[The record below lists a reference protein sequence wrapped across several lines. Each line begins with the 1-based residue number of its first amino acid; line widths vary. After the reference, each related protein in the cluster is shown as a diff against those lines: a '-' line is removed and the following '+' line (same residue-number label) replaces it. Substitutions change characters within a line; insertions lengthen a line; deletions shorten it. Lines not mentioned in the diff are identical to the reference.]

1 MLKLSRMY
9 KWRVA
14 LCIAGLVL
22 AGCAP
27 SSAPAATREDKWRQD
42 LKTLATELPRRHKNL
57 FFQMSKD
64 EFEHAVAQLDQQIPS
79 LTDDAIM
86 VNMARIVAMAGD
98 VPVELS
104 SADYFAGQDPVLE
117 AALTYQEK

>member
-9 KWRVA
+9 KWWVA

-27 SSAPAATREDKWRQD
+27 SSSPAATREDKWRQD
-42 LKTLATELPRRHKNL
+42 LKVLATELPRRHKNL

-64 EFEHAVAQLDQQIPS
+64 EFE
-79 LTDDAIM
+79 
-86 VNMARIVAMAGD
+86 
-98 VPVELS
+98 LS
-104 SADYFAGQDPVLE
+104 SADYFAGRDPVLE